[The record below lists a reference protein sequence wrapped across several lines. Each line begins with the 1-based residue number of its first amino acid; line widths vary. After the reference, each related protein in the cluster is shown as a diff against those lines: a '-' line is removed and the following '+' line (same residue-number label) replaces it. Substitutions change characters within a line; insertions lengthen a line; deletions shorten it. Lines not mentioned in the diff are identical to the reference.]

1 MRVKLFYSYS
11 FQCSVVIQELHFVPL
26 FLLCGQEVLQRLTEM
41 RKFRTGDVL
50 TPAYFEN
57 TITQTVRPAAKNQC

>member
-41 RKFRTGDVL
+41 RKFRTDDV
-50 TPAYFEN
+50 
-57 TITQTVRPAAKNQC
+57 